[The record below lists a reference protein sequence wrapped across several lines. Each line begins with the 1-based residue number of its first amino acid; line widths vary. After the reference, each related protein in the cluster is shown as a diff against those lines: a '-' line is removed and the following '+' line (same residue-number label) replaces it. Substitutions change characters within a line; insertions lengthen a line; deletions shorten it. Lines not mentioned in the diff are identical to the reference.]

1 MTPLKSKMIARRAAS
16 WLALFEP
23 GRTVAE
29 PAALNKEFRLFS
41 AVPYCML
48 RDGDASAFGP
58 DHIRTP
64 LHDE

>member
-16 WLALFEP
+16 CLALFKP
-23 GRTVAE
+23 VRTVAE

-48 RDGDASAFGP
+48 RDGNVPVCDPSHNP
-58 DHIRTP
+58 NPITR
-64 LHDE
+64 